1 VVITFSYAVELR
13 FSCEKGEARKWC
25 RSRCGRPDLLNLAYF
40 HPPFP
45 SALPSGLALTPL
57 GSRLSLVTTGNSVW
71 TIGPKVA
78 KNRNSAFDGL
88 NDGSHMLDLN
98 DFFYFVQVVDRGGFT
113 AAGRT
118 LRVPKSTLSH
128 RIQDLENNLG
138 VRLLNRTSRRF
149 GMTDAGED
157 FYRHAVAMLREAEL
171 AETTIRHRLTEPT
184 GTVRCTAGIATMQF
198 AMADIIADFLV
209 RYPKVNVVAHASDR
223 MIDIVGENY
232 DLAVRAHS
240 DPLPDSN
247 LVQRTL
253 TPAPWF
259 LFAGSGY
266 LDANGEP
273 RSPQD
278 LQNHPSLFMMR
289 SGVAPVWR
297 LRHAREARDEV
308 VMPLTPRLLGDEIIG
323 LQQAAIRGLGV
334 VALPGYICRAA
345 VRSGALRRV
354 LPDWL
359 AGDSTITA
367 LIPYRQGLLP
377 SVRVFLDHLA
387 TELPKIVLM

>member
-1 VVITFSYAVELR
+1 
-13 FSCEKGEARKWC
+13 
-25 RSRCGRPDLLNLAYF
+25 
-40 HPPFP
+40 
-45 SALPSGLALTPL
+45 
-57 GSRLSLVTTGNSVW
+57 
-71 TIGPKVA
+71 
-78 KNRNSAFDGL
+78 
-88 NDGSHMLDLN
+88 MLDLN

-128 RIQDLENNLG
+128 RMQALDTNLG
-138 VRLLNRTSRRF
+138 VRLINRTSRRF
-149 GMTDAGED
+149 GLTDAGTD

-171 AETTIRHRLTEPT
+171 AETTIRHRLTEPI
-184 GTVRCTAGIATMQF
+184 GTVRCTAGLATMQF
-198 AMADIIADFLV
+198 AMADMIADFLV

-253 TPAPWF
+253 APAPWY
-259 LFAGSGY
+259 LFAGSDY
-266 LDANGEP
+266 LDTNGEP
-273 RSPQD
+273 QSPQD
-278 LQNHPSLFMMR
+278 LQNHSSLFMTR
-289 SGVAPVWR
+289 SGVAPVWC
-297 LRHAREARDEV
+297 LRHAREPRDEV
-308 VMPLTPRLLGDEIIG
+308 VMPVRPRLLGDEFIG
-323 LQQAAIRGLGV
+323 LHQDAIRRLGV

-354 LPDWL
+354 LPDWF

-367 LIPYRQGLLP
+367 LIPHRQGLLP
-377 SVRVFLDHLA
+377 SVRCFLDHLA
-387 TELPKIVLM
+387 TEFPKSVLL